1 MKGTSVFKRIGAY
14 LLDAIVVM
22 VIGTIFANMKFINPN
37 YDKYIEIND
46 IYREKMDAYLAGDIT
61 MEEFQKVV
69 EDTSYDMN
77 KNGIVYIAC
86 DLVII
91 VLYFGV
97 CEYLLNGQTL
107 GKKLFNIRVVSNKDK
122 KLNVGNYLI
131 RTVILNGVILDIVN
145 LIALQFSKGTYQVI
159 TSYASTFNTCLF
171 LIIFVMIL
179 FNKEGR
185 GLHDVIAGTKV
196 IDLKQ
201 MEEVKEEN

>member
-22 VIGTIFANMKFINPN
+22 VIGTILANMKFINPN

-46 IYREKMDAYLAGDIT
+46 TYREKMDAYLAGDIT

-107 GKKLFNIRVVSNKDK
+107 GKKLFNIRVVSSKDK
-122 KLNVGNYLI
+122 KLNVGNYII
-131 RTVILNGVILDIVN
+131 RAVILNGVILDIVN
-145 LIALQFSKGTYQVI
+145 LIALQFSKATYQVI

-201 MEEVKEEN
+201 VEEVKEEN